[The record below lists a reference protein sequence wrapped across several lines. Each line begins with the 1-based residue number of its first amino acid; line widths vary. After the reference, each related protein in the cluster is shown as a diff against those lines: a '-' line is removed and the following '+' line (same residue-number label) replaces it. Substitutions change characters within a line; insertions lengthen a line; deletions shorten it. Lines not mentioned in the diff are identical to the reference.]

1 MKRLLPLLLLPLLL
15 PLLLNPAVPVIWYA
29 SGAARALK

>member
-1 MKRLLPLLLLPLLL
+1 MKHLLPILLL

-29 SGAARALK
+29 SGAVRALK

>member
-1 MKRLLPLLLLPLLL
+1 MKRLLPLLLL

-29 SGAARALK
+29 SGAVRALK